1 MMSWEACDP
10 LAEDDWVDWLDWSP
24 DGPGISSDSGSEP
37 IPLLARDKST
47 LLSFTSLSCR
57 VNIAKMI
64 FLL

>member
-10 LAEDDWVDWLDWSP
+10 LAEDDWVDWSP
-24 DGPGISSDSGSEP
+24 DDPGISSDSGSEP